1 MFKLLLCVI
10 DGFTNYAW
18 VKSLGDKNPKRVI
31 DGFIKIVN
39 ESDWKPNKLWVDQGR

>member
-18 VKSLGDKNPKRVI
+18 VKSLDDKNAKRVI

-39 ESDWKPNKLWVDQGR
+39 ESD